1 MKPSDSILKSSA
13 DLLKA
18 AKPGA
23 AKSRFSGPQNG
34 FAFVNSFPFLEGRWI
49 RFLNRLII
57 GLCGG
62 MCYAALDCYHA
73 GRKLPGIQKASDL
86 EQRWKK
92 YLRSRQRQSVP
103 LSALGKLF
111 LWVGK
116 SDAEVARLTLRKEF
130 PRLRRRLD
138 RGEPAVLLLVRTEGF
153 QNPTLNHQVVATAYN
168 VRPPAVSIEDFRAV
182 IDLYD
187 PNHPGEEPSIILDW
201 STRTGEITLRQTTGE
216 GLRGFFVQGYHFR
229 RPPVDS

>member
-1 MKPSDSILKSSA
+1 MKPEESRSKLGS
-13 DLLKA
+13 
-18 AKPGA
+18 
-23 AKSRFSGPQNG
+23 AKSGFSGPDNG
-34 FAFVNSFPFLEGRWI
+34 FAFVNSFPFLEGTWI

-73 GRKLPGIQKASDL
+73 GRRPPGIYKAGDL

-92 YLRSRQRQSVP
+92 YLRTRQRQSVP

-111 LWVGK
+111 LWVAK
-116 SDAEVARLTLRKEF
+116 SDAEVARLTLNKEF

-138 RGEPAVLLLVRTEGF
+138 RGHPTVLLLVRTEGF
-153 QNPTLNHQVVATAYN
+153 QNPTLNHQVVATGYS
-168 VRPPAVSIEDFRAV
+168 VRPPAVSIEDFQAV

-187 PNHPGEEPSIILDW
+187 PNHPGIEPSIVLEW
-201 STRTGEITLRQTTGE
+201 SSRSGEVGVRQTTGE
-216 GLRGFFVQGYHFR
+216 ALRGFFIQGYRFHK
-229 RPPVDS
+229 PPSDH